1 QSRRETDEE
10 AHRGGQQH
18 GGGGERPAARR
29 EGQAYRRPHQRYDQP
44 HDDDH
49 SGRTRLVGD
58 VLRDRLVRRVQRPR
72 QPEVELALAD
82 PAVQVPGVPGDGEL
96 VHQHQ
101 GEEVAG
107 EIGPRVARDLSVPR
121 DPPPDAERHGGLGH
135 APQQPQHDGG
145 AVLQVNEPRV
155 AYQGRVAPQPEGS
168 TAHGSSSSM
177 PPANAARITSSIGG
191 SSIDRSATGSA
202 ASSRALV
209 VAASSR
215 GTSSTALGN
224 RNSFTSPN
232 AASCSAV
239 TPSAS
244 MSSIRLV

>member
-1 QSRRETDEE
+1 MYGNHESAAAPATAGGSSASGASRPDRHSDTPACSSMTGAAGGREVD
-10 AHRGGQQH
+10 
-18 GGGGERPAARR
+18 
-29 EGQAYRRPHQRYDQP
+29 
-44 HDDDH
+44 
-49 SGRTRLVGD
+49 
-58 VLRDRLVRRVQRPR
+58 RPR
-72 QPEVELALAD
+72 QPEVELAPAP
-82 PAVQVPGVPGDGEL
+82 PAVQVPGVPRDGEL

-107 EIGPRVARDLSVPR
+107 EIGPRVAGDLTLPGDR
-121 DPPPDAERHGGLGH
+121 PPDAERHGRLRH

-145 AVLQVNEPRV
+145 AVLQVDEPGV
-155 AYQGRVAPQPEGS
+155 ADQGRVATQPGGA
-168 TAHGSSSSM
+168 AHASSSAT
-177 PPANAARITSSIGG
+177 PRANATRITSSIGG
-191 SSIDRSATGSA
+191 SSIDRSATGSW

-209 VAASSR
+209 AAASSR